1 MGTGDGIGIQLA
13 FFAFSALAVGSA
25 LLAATAR
32 KIVHSAFS
40 LLATFFGVAGI
51 YGVLGS
57 DFMAVTQVVVY
68 VGGILVLLV
77 FGVLLTDRIP
87 DEFRVAKPRNYLPAV
102 VASGL
107 TFLGL
112 AWAITGTSWARLPHV
127 LRTPAEAGPTT
138 ERIAR
143 SLLTDY
149 LLPFEF
155 SSILLLVVLV
165 GAARVARGGTR

>member
-1 MGTGDGIGIQLA
+1 MSDGIGIQLA
-13 FFAFSALAVGSA
+13 FFAFAGLTIGSG
-25 LLAATAR
+25 LLAATAK

-51 YGVLGS
+51 YAVLGS

-68 VGGILVLLV
+68 VGGILILLV

-87 DEFRVAKPRNYLPAV
+87 DEYQVAKRRNYVPAV
-102 VASGL
+102 IAGGL
-107 TFLGL
+107 VFTCL
-112 AWAITGTSWARLPHV
+112 AWAIGGTKWGPHILKDPGV
-127 LRTPAEAGPTT
+127 AEPTT
-138 ERIAR
+138 AAIGR

-155 SSILLLVVLV
+155 ASILLLVVLV

>member
-1 MGTGDGIGIQLA
+1 MGDGIGIQLA
-13 FFAFSALAVGSA
+13 FYAFAALTIGSG

-51 YGVLGS
+51 YAVLGS

-77 FGVLLTDRIP
+77 FGVLLTDRVP
-87 DEFRVAKPRNYLPAV
+87 DEYRVTRPRNYLPAV
-102 VASGL
+102 LAAGL
-107 TFLGL
+107 VFCGL
-112 AWAITGTSWARLPHV
+112 AWAIGGTSWSRLPHV
-127 LRTPAEAGPTT
+127 LDDPGAATPTT
-138 ERIAR
+138 AELGR

-155 SSILLLVVLV
+155 ASILLLVVLV